1 MALIA
6 SQHIKLSHFLSG
18 RIGANLKFDQFW
30 DTYYLSLKKEAM
42 KFRKSF
48 SSFNWE
54 MEVGKNVHFWWELPW
69 CQKISGILDN
79 SWIILGRFE
88 DNVNLCA
95 FESLF
100 HILHR
105 ILVVLSHHASFNP
118 SIKSRKY
125 CLPKLLAFA
134 FRSENWLAS
143 MNIRCYENTIL

>member
-1 MALIA
+1 
-6 SQHIKLSHFLSG
+6 
-18 RIGANLKFDQFW
+18 
-30 DTYYLSLKKEAM
+30 M

-79 SWIILGRFE
+79 SWIILGCFE

-125 CLPKLLAFA
+125 CLQSCLRLLLGVKIGSLRWTSDVMKTQYCKLGIMAKIDLLLWQSFGEFSSKKKMAMLAKLLQKGWSCF
-134 FRSENWLAS
+134 
-143 MNIRCYENTIL
+143 